1 MFTRPKPVCF
11 GINELSRHSTWVC
24 TNILPLFPLF
34 ITDMSC
40 TRVFS
45 RIKSRI
51 VEPWC
56 GTANSRCW
64 LQDAQPALIKTGTS
78 VPSGQS
84 EAAADFTR
92 CTSKI
97 AFSQKKSHTGSIR
110 RGRNEFFMTIN
121 HFKLCTLYIPWHASG
136 ADKSPAGGLMK
147 SSSPAAALG
156 GCTKHM

>member
-1 MFTRPKPVCF
+1 MNYHDIAPEFAWIFYRF
-11 GINELSRHSTWVC
+11 FLFSLLTWA
-24 TNILPLFPLF
+24 LL
-34 ITDMSC
+34 
-40 TRVFS
+40 VFS

-92 CTSKI
+92 CMSKI
-97 AFSQKKSHTGSIR
+97 AFSQKKSLTGSIR

-147 SSSPAAALG
+147 SSSPAAAG